1 MEFGPNAVFSRMIAV
16 IIGSDGSARLIE
28 QKEHR
33 VKPVLRTGPIAIE
46 LDVEQSI
53 AIEPN
58 DVINRRLLVGD
69 FDEFRE
75 GPSRATHPSEY

>member
-16 IIGSDGSARLIE
+16 IIESDGSASLIE

-33 VKPVLRTGPIAIE
+33 VKPVLGTGPIAIE

-69 FDEFRE
+69 VDEFRE